1 MELEQYTYKD
11 ISRLVDREE
20 MLKENVSSLGTQAGG
35 FGMFTEQARVL
46 TWAGADQIKKELA
59 EELVLLDV
67 DLILKRCPT
76 LKALIQ

>member
-20 MLKENVSSLGTQAGG
+20 MLKENVSSLGTQSGG

-59 EELVLLDV
+59 EELVLFDI
-67 DLILKRCPT
+67 DLILKKCPT

>member
-35 FGMFTEQARVL
+35 FGIFTEQARVL
-46 TWAGADQIKKELA
+46 TWAGADQIKKEIADNASLNVY
-59 EELVLLDV
+59 ELLES
-67 DLILKRCPT
+67 CPT
-76 LKALIQ
+76 LKALIK